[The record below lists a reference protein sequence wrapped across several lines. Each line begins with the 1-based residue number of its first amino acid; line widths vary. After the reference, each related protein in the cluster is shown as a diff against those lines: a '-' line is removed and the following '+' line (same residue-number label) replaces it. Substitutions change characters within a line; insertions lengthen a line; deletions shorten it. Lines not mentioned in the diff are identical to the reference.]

1 MSLFY
6 AISTLEREAKV
17 KEELRRE
24 YPSQPIVGVGAIITQ
39 DGKILLAKRG
49 SEPGK
54 GKWSVPG
61 GLVELGEKLSRAV
74 IREVKEETNLDVEVI
89 HLVDA
94 VDNIIRDPNR
104 KIQFHFV
111 IIDFLTKLIG
121 GTLQP
126 SSDVLDTRWV
136 RIEEAEDYDLTDTF
150 REFLKRNKN
159 ELEKL

>member
-1 MSLFY
+1 MRLLY
-6 AISTLEREAKV
+6 AISASKREAEV
-17 KEELRRE
+17 ENLRRE
-24 YPSQPIVGVGAIITQ
+24 YPSQPIVGVGAVITL

-61 GLVELGEKLSRAV
+61 GLVELGEKLAKAV
-74 IREVKEETNLDVEVI
+74 TREVKEETNLEVEVV
-89 HLVDA
+89 HLIDA
-94 VDNIIRDPNR
+94 VDNIVRDSNG

-111 IIDFLTKLIG
+111 IVDYLTKLKG

-126 SSDVLDTRWV
+126 SSDVLDARWV
-136 RIEEAEDYDLTDTF
+136 LIEEAEDYDLTDTF
-150 REFLKRNKN
+150 REFLKRNKD